1 LLVAAF
7 LASVGWAVAVAIAN
21 GFSELVRPVRLPN
34 DYLADVSL
42 IRSPG
47 LFLSTFVEHIG
58 RFHQHVRGHPP
69 GMVLILWAMNRVGL
83 DGPGWEAALEILGGA
98 AMVPAVLVSLREV
111 AGERVARSA
120 APFVVFAPAVVWI
133 ATTADALF
141 AGMAAWGIA
150 LVLMSLVRR
159 GRSSDGLA
167 LAGGVVFGEALFLTY
182 GIVVLAAIPVI
193 VAVRQR
199 RVRPLVVWALGVAG
213 VFAAFAGV
221 GFWWPAGLRATVA
234 QYRAGVSRFRPQ
246 SYFWYGDLAA
256 FAIVL
261 GPAAAVGLSR
271 LRDPRAWM
279 LVGGAALAVILADV
293 SGLSK
298 AEVERIWL
306 PFFPWIMLACCSL
319 GRWGPGTNDSGTG
332 ASLTGLRPWLAL
344 SMASTLVV
352 QILVRTTW

>member
-1 LLVAAF
+1 
-7 LASVGWAVAVAIAN
+7 
-21 GFSELVRPVRLPN
+21 
-34 DYLADVSL
+34 
-42 IRSPG
+42 
-47 LFLSTFVEHIG
+47 
-58 RFHQHVRGHPP
+58 
-69 GMVLILWAMNRVGL
+69 
-83 DGPGWEAALEILGGA
+83 
-98 AMVPAVLVSLREV
+98 
-111 AGERVARSA
+111 
-120 APFVVFAPAVVWI
+120 
-133 ATTADALF
+133 
-141 AGMAAWGIA
+141 
-150 LVLMSLVRR
+150 MSLVRR

-319 GRWGPGTNDSGTG
+319 GRWGPGTSDSGTG